1 LIALL
6 AALASNGTK
15 LVLIERFDRPA
26 RDVMVQVTIIGDL
39 HKRGFQ
45 IISAMEP
52 DLCADD
58 PSRKLMRQIFGGIAE
73 YEKTMSLDNHQLFLF
88 LGLTYST
95 LTN

>member
-1 LIALL
+1 MALL

-15 LVLIERFDRPA
+15 LVLIERLDHPA
-26 RDVMVQVTIIGDL
+26 RDLMLQETIIGDL

-58 PSRKLMRQIFGGIAE
+58 SSRK
-73 YEKTMSLDNHQLFLF
+73 
-88 LGLTYST
+88 
-95 LTN
+95 